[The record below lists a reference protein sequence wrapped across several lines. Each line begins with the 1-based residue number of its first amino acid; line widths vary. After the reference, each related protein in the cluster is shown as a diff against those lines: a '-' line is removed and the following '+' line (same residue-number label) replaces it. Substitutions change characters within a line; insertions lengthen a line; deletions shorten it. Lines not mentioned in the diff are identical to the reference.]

1 MKSSSR
7 WIVIVLL
14 LIAAGAGWWWFS
26 RLNPVVVPQAT
37 APTETAPVASVAPPP
52 PPPVEAAASAIE
64 HPVEA
69 INAASAPETG
79 TLPALD
85 ESDSVFKQALDGLL
99 GRETVLKML
108 NVDGFAQRFVATVDN
123 LARNRVS
130 TRIWALQPPP
140 GKFETTEDANGPV
153 LAESNAKR
161 YTAAVNLVTSI
172 DSARAAAVY
181 VRLYPLFQKA
191 YENLGYPNKYFN
203 DRMVAVID
211 LLLQTPEPTGPVAL
225 VLPEIQGPY
234 PSTRPW
240 VRYQYADPAL
250 ESLSAGQ
257 KLLLRMGP
265 ANEAKVKAKLREVRA
280 RITGKG
286 APR

>member
-7 WIVIVLL
+7 WIIIVLL

-26 RLNPVVVPQAT
+26 RLNPVVVPQAA
-37 APTETAPVASVAPPP
+37 APGETAPAASVAPPP

-79 TLPALD
+79 SLPALD
-85 ESDSVFKQALDGLL
+85 ESDGVFKQALDGLL

-130 TRIWALQPPP
+130 TRVWALQPPP
-140 GKFETTEDANGPV
+140 GKFETTEGANGPV
-153 LAESNAKR
+153 LAEANAGR

-203 DRMVAVID
+203 DRLVAVID
-211 LLLQTPEPTGPVAL
+211 LLLQTPEPTGPLAL

-240 VRYQYADPAL
+240 VRYQFADPSL
-250 ESLSAGQ
+250 EALSAGQ

>member
-1 MKSSSR
+1 
-7 WIVIVLL
+7 
-14 LIAAGAGWWWFS
+14 
-26 RLNPVVVPQAT
+26 
-37 APTETAPVASVAPPP
+37 
-52 PPPVEAAASAIE
+52 
-64 HPVEA
+64 
-69 INAASAPETG
+69 
-79 TLPALD
+79 
-85 ESDSVFKQALDGLL
+85 
-99 GRETVLKML
+99 ML

-130 TRIWALQPPP
+130 TRVWALQPPP
-140 GKFETTEDANGPV
+140 GKFETTEGANGPV
-153 LAESNAKR
+153 LAEANGNR
-161 YTAAVNLVTSI
+161 YDAAVKLITSV
-172 DSARAAAVY
+172 DSASAAAVY

-203 DRMVAVID
+203 DRLVAVID
-211 LLLQTPEPTGPVAL
+211 LLLKTPEPAGPVAL

-240 VRYQYADPAL
+240 VRYRFADPAL

-265 ANEAKVKAKLREVRA
+265 ANEAKVKTKLREVRA